1 MADPELLGL
10 AAMLV
15 LGGFGGWYASL
26 RRIRWVRDTP
36 TARIRSAAQGVVELA
51 GRVRPLPGEHLVSP
65 MTAQPAVWW
74 DCTVSRRDT
83 DGGGRRR
90 WKTVAQRR
98 SDATFLLDDGS
109 SVCMVRP
116 DGAQVTAQVRIWYGS
131 TPWPRSG
138 PPTSRWGWLTDA
150 PYRYTEELL
159 PSGQEIYVLGEF
171 CTRRAQE
178 GQDVRA
184 QLIQRLAEW
193 KRDPDGLRARFDRNG
208 DGQIDSAEWEMAR
221 EAARAETEAAQMEA
235 AQMEAARQPESDW
248 VVAPSDG
255 TPFILS
261 VKSEANM
268 LQQARWTALA
278 GLLAGLIG
286 LILMVH
292 FLRLAA

>member
-1 MADPELLGL
+1 MADPELFGL
-10 AAMLV
+10 AAMLI
-15 LGGFGGWYASL
+15 LGGFGSWYASL

-36 TARIRSAAQGVVELA
+36 TARIRSAAQGVVELV
-51 GRVRPLPGEHLVSP
+51 GRVRPPPEEHLVSP

-74 DCTVSRRDT
+74 ECTVSRRDS
-83 DGGGRRR
+83 DSGGRRR

-98 SDATFLLDDGS
+98 SDVPFLLDDGS
-109 SVCMVRP
+109 GVCMVRP

-138 PPTSRWGWLTDA
+138 PPTSRWGWLTDT
-150 PYRYTEELL
+150 PYRYTEKLL

-171 CTRRAQE
+171 RTHRVQD
-178 GQDVRA
+178 GQDARA

-193 KRDPDGLRARFDRNG
+193 KRDPDTLRARFDRNG
-208 DGQIDSAEWEMAR
+208 DGKVDLAEWEMAR
-221 EAARAETEAAQMEA
+221 EAARAETETAHED
-235 AQMEAARQPESDW
+235 AARQPESDW
-248 VVAPSDG
+248 LAAPSDG

-261 VKSEANM
+261 IKSEAHM

-278 GLLAGLIG
+278 GLMAGLMG

-292 FLRLAA
+292 FLRLTASST